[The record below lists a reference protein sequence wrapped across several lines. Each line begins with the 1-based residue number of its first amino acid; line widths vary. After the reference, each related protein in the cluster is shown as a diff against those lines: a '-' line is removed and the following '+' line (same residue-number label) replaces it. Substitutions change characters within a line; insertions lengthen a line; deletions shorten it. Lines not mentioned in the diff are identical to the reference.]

1 MKATSTFLISCI
13 AIFLLFSCGSQE
25 EKTTSKPNV
34 LFILVDDL
42 GYNDVGFMGSQFYE
56 TPNLDNLASKSAI
69 FTQGY
74 AASAVCSP
82 SRASIMTGRFVSG
95 HGITDWIGAPE
106 KEDWRRYN
114 RHTRLLP
121 PEYIHALP
129 AELNTF
135 PELFQQAGY
144 KTFFAGKWHLGSEE
158 DQSLPTAHGFDIN
171 VGGFHA
177 GSPANGRY
185 FAPFSNP
192 QMEDNPEEKGLNLSM
207 RLAKETSKF
216 IEDHQTESFLAVMS
230 FYAVHGPIQTNEAKW
245 KKYRDKAEQL
255 GIAEEG
261 FEMERILP
269 ARKTQDNPVY
279 AGLVEHMDDAVGL
292 VLNKLKELGLM
303 ENTIII
309 FTSDNG
315 GVVSGDNYS
324 TNLSP
329 LRGGKGYQWEGGTRV
344 PYLIYVPW
352 LNQQGQRLDTPV
364 SGADFMPTL
373 LDLAGL
379 KPSDQKN
386 DGVSLKRV
394 LEGENL
400 EPRSMIWH
408 YPHYG
413 NQGGEPNSTIRKG
426 DWKLIHYWE
435 DGREELYDLANDL
448 SERTDLFASQS
459 KIADELSKELMKRLQ
474 EDQARY
480 AYPDP
485 EFSPDSSSMVLERFR
500 TALLERL
507 ENQRKQMLA
516 PDFQPNDDWWGS
528 KVID

>member
-1 MKATSTFLISCI
+1 MKANFTFLIICI
-13 AIFLLFSCGSQE
+13 AVSLLISCGSQE
-25 EKTTSKPNV
+25 KKAPTKPNV

-42 GYNDVGFMGSQFYE
+42 GYTDVGFMGSEFYE
-56 TPNLDNLASKSAI
+56 TPNLDELASKSAI

-192 QMEDNPEEKGLNLSM
+192 QMEDYPEEKGLNLSM
-207 RLAKETSKF
+207 RLAQETSKF
-216 IEDHQTESFLAVMS
+216 IQEHQSESFLAVMS
-230 FYAVHGPIQTNEAKW
+230 FYAVHGPIQTTEEKW
-245 KKYRDKAEQL
+245 KKYRAKAEQK
-255 GIAEEG
+255 GIAETG

-269 ARKTQDNPVY
+269 YRKAQDNPVY

-292 VLNKLKELGLM
+292 VLDKLKELDLM
-303 ENTIII
+303 ENTIIV

-324 TNLSP
+324 TNLAP

-352 LNQQGQRLDTPV
+352 LDQKGERLDTPA
-364 SGADFMPTL
+364 SGVDFLPTL
-373 LDLAGL
+373 LDLTGQN
-379 KPSDQKN
+379 PVTEN
-386 DGVSLKRV
+386 IDGVSLSKV
-394 LEGENL
+394 LQGQSL
-400 EPRSMIWH
+400 ETRALIWH

-426 DWKLIHYWE
+426 KWKLIHYWE
-435 DGREELYDLANDL
+435 DGREELYDLENDL
-448 SERTDLFASQS
+448 SEKKDLIASQS
-459 KIADELSKELMKRLQ
+459 DIAKALSEELMKRLQ

-500 TALLERL
+500 TTLLERL

-516 PDFQPNDDWWGS
+516 PDFQPNVDWWGS